1 MEVRYAIATY
11 ATPAEAEA
19 ARAALARVGIE
30 ADLLPPAPHWTA
42 RVARALR
49 GRTSEVRL
57 GVWPRDVTRA
67 RRALGLSSSPISG
80 R

>member
-19 ARAALARVGIE
+19 ARTTLAHAGIE
-30 ADLLPPAPHWTA
+30 ADLLPPAPHWAA
-42 RVARALR
+42 RVVRALR

-57 GVWPRDVTRA
+57 GVWPRDVIGA
-67 RRALGLSSSPISG
+67 RRALGLPGGPNGS